1 MIIILYPCNNESE
14 SCTVPETHT
23 QLPRYRLPSDWPQ
36 SDAFFLF
43 FFLFFFSKWDLI
55 VLSTRL
61 NLLDI
66 KWDLIFSLF
75 FPGWIFY
82 VLWTFYFL
90 KSFKILKLVFLGFS
104 NIAKW
109 WVRENMN
116 IQGKMDALIQFF
128 FITLS
133 TLMIKLIIRVY

>member
-1 MIIILYPCNNESE
+1 MNQNLVLSQRHIHSFLGIACHQIG
-14 SCTVPETHT
+14 
-23 QLPRYRLPSDWPQ
+23 RRLM
-36 SDAFFLF
+36 LF
-43 FFLFFFSKWDLI
+43 SSLFFLFFFSKWDLI

-66 KWDLIFSLF
+66 KWDLIFSMF
-75 FPGWIFY
+75 FPGFWIFY